1 MTSARIIAATLLA
14 CLGSAHAQPADDQ
27 MREPYQMVRLLQM
40 LQDQI
45 ARGDLDA
52 HNSQPALLK
61 RLGENFLK
69 ADAAVWK
76 EPRNSRAA
84 VTFLLS
90 GGSPQVV
97 ANLRSRNVL
106 NIDEAIV
113 DGAIAYVEGRTDEA
127 KSKLANIK
135 PRSLPAA
142 LGAEIALVQSALVAQ
157 DDLKVAIA
165 LLDEVRL
172 MMPGT
177 LVEEAALR
185 REIFIVGQDDDFD
198 KFEALA
204 VRYFRRYR
212 HSIYAGNFRQRFALS
227 VARFSFVQRPDRF
240 PRLVAVLDHLDR
252 ASQRA
257 LYLLIARTALVR
269 GKTEMTVLA
278 ADRVFA
284 LSDDDGAERVRA
296 RLYRAAAR
304 VATSAHS
311 TAIAELEQIDKAKLS
326 ERDVELQTAALAIGL
341 NVRKALPEAKA
352 KSDGSS
358 EVKTAMRPRIDF
370 SRSLAA
376 VDRAQ
381 KLLDASQEQL
391 KEKTR

>member
-14 CLGSAHAQPADDQ
+14 CLGSAHAQSVDDQ
-27 MREPYQMVRLLQM
+27 MREPYQMVRSLQM

-90 GGSPQVV
+90 GGSPLVV
-97 ANLRSRNVL
+97 ASLRSRNVL

-284 LSDDDGAERVRA
+284 LSDDDSAERVRA

-352 KSDGSS
+352 RSDGSS
-358 EVKTAMRPRIDF
+358 EAKTAMRPRIDF

-391 KEKTR
+391 KEKAR

>member
-1 MTSARIIAATLLA
+1 MTSARIIAATLLIG
-14 CLGSAHAQPADDQ
+14 LGSAHAQSADDQ
-27 MREPYQMVRLLQM
+27 MREPYQMVRSLQM

-61 RLGENFLK
+61 RLGESFLK
-69 ADAAVWK
+69 ADAAIWK

-90 GGSPQVV
+90 GGSPQVI
-97 ANLRSRNVL
+97 ATLRSRNVL

-157 DDLKVAIA
+157 DDLKAAIA

-185 REIFIVGQDDDFD
+185 REIFIVGQDDDFE
-198 KFEALA
+198 KFEGLA
-204 VRYFRRYR
+204 IRYFRRYR

-240 PRLVAVLDHLDR
+240 PRLVAVLDHLDK

-284 LSDDDGAERVRA
+284 LSDDDSTERVRA

-304 VATSAHS
+304 VATAAHS
-311 TAIAELEQIDKAKLS
+311 TAIAELEQVDKTKLS
-326 ERDVELQTAALAIGL
+326 ERDVELQVAALAIGL

-352 KSDGSS
+352 RSDGSG
-358 EVKTAMRPRIDF
+358 EPKTVMRPRIDF
-370 SRSLAA
+370 SRSVAA

-391 KEKTR
+391 KEKIR

>member
-27 MREPYQMVRLLQM
+27 MREPYQMVRSLQM

-97 ANLRSRNVL
+97 ASLRSRNVL

-113 DGAIAYVEGRTDEA
+113 DGAIAYVEGRTEEA

-157 DDLKVAIA
+157 DDLKVAIG

-278 ADRVFA
+278 ADRIFV
-284 LSDDDGAERVRA
+284 LSDDDSAERVRA

-311 TAIAELEQIDKAKLS
+311 AAIAELEQIDKAKLS
-326 ERDVELQTAALAIGL
+326 ERDVELQAAALAIGL

-358 EVKTAMRPRIDF
+358 EAKTAMRPRIDF

-391 KEKTR
+391 KEKAR

>member
-27 MREPYQMVRLLQM
+27 MREPYQMVRSLQM

-97 ANLRSRNVL
+97 ASLRSRNVL

-198 KFEALA
+198 KFEVLA

-278 ADRVFA
+278 ADRVYA
-284 LSDDDGAERVRA
+284 LSDDDSAERVRA

-358 EVKTAMRPRIDF
+358 EAKTAMRPRIDF

-391 KEKTR
+391 KEKAR

>member
-1 MTSARIIAATLLA
+1 
-14 CLGSAHAQPADDQ
+14 
-27 MREPYQMVRLLQM
+27 MVRSLQM

-97 ANLRSRNVL
+97 ASLRSRNVL
-106 NIDEAIV
+106 NIDETIV

-284 LSDDDGAERVRA
+284 LSDDDSAERVRA

-358 EVKTAMRPRIDF
+358 EAKTAMRPRIDF

>member
-14 CLGSAHAQPADDQ
+14 CLGSARAQSVEDQ
-27 MREPYQMVRLLQM
+27 MREPYQMVRSLQM

-97 ANLRSRNVL
+97 ASLRSRNVL

-127 KSKLANIK
+127 KAKLANIK

-284 LSDDDGAERVRA
+284 LSDDDSAERVRA

>member
-1 MTSARIIAATLLA
+1 
-14 CLGSAHAQPADDQ
+14 
-27 MREPYQMVRLLQM
+27 MREPYQMVRSLQM

-61 RLGENFLK
+61 RLGESFLK
-69 ADAAVWK
+69 ADAAIWK

-90 GGSPQVV
+90 GGSPQVI
-97 ANLRSRNVL
+97 ATLRSRNVL

-113 DGAIAYVEGRTDEA
+113 DGALAYVEGRTDEA
-127 KSKLANIK
+127 KTKLASIK

-157 DDLKVAIA
+157 DDLKAAIA

-204 VRYFRRYR
+204 IRYFRRYR

-284 LSDDDGAERVRA
+284 LSDDDSAERVRA

-304 VATSAHS
+304 VATSAHNA
-311 TAIAELEQIDKAKLS
+311 AIAELEQVDRTKLS
-326 ERDVELQTAALAIGL
+326 ERDVELKAAALAIGL

-352 KSDGSS
+352 RSDGSG
-358 EVKTAMRPRIDF
+358 EPKTVMRPRIDF
-370 SRSLAA
+370 SRSVAA

>member
-1 MTSARIIAATLLA
+1 MTSTRIIAATLLA

-27 MREPYQMVRLLQM
+27 MREPYQMVRSLQM

-61 RLGENFLK
+61 RLGESFLK
-69 ADAAVWK
+69 ADAVVWK

-97 ANLRSRNVL
+97 ASLRSRNVL

-127 KSKLANIK
+127 RSKLANIK
-135 PRSLPAA
+135 TRSLPAA
-142 LGAEIALVQSALVAQ
+142 LSAEIALVQSALVAQ

-284 LSDDDGAERVRA
+284 LSDDDSAERVRA

-358 EVKTAMRPRIDF
+358 EAKTAMRPRIDF

>member
-27 MREPYQMVRLLQM
+27 MREPYQMVRSLQM

-52 HNSQPALLK
+52 HSSQPALLK

-97 ANLRSRNVL
+97 ASLRSRNVL

-284 LSDDDGAERVRA
+284 LSDDDSAERVRA

-311 TAIAELEQIDKAKLS
+311 TAIVELEQIDKAKLS

-358 EVKTAMRPRIDF
+358 EAKTAMRPRIDF

>member
-14 CLGSAHAQPADDQ
+14 CIGSAHAQPADDQ
-27 MREPYQMVRLLQM
+27 MREPYQMVRSLQM

-61 RLGENFLK
+61 RLGESFLK

-90 GGSPQVV
+90 GGSPQVI
-97 ANLRSRNVL
+97 ATLRSRNVL

-113 DGAIAYVEGRTDEA
+113 DGALAYVEGRTDEA

-157 DDLKVAIA
+157 DDLKAAIA

-185 REIFIVGQDDDFD
+185 REIFIVGQDDDFE
-198 KFEALA
+198 KFEGLA
-204 VRYFRRYR
+204 IRYFRRYR

-240 PRLVAVLDHLDR
+240 PRLVAVLDHLDK

-284 LSDDDGAERVRA
+284 LSDDDSVERVRA

-304 VATSAHS
+304 VATAAHS
-311 TAIAELEQIDKAKLS
+311 TAIAELEQVDKSKLS
-326 ERDVELQTAALAIGL
+326 ERDVELQVAALAIGL

-352 KSDGSS
+352 RSDGSG
-358 EVKTAMRPRIDF
+358 EPKTVMRPRIDF
-370 SRSLAA
+370 SRSVAA

>member
-1 MTSARIIAATLLA
+1 MTSARIIAATLLV
-14 CLGSAHAQPADDQ
+14 CLGSAHAQSADDQ
-27 MREPYQMVRLLQM
+27 MREPYQMVRSLQM

-97 ANLRSRNVL
+97 ASLRSRNVL
-106 NIDEAIV
+106 NIDETIV

-284 LSDDDGAERVRA
+284 LSDDDSAERVRA

-311 TAIAELEQIDKAKLS
+311 TAITELEQIDKAKLS

-358 EVKTAMRPRIDF
+358 EAKTAMRPRIDF

>member
-14 CLGSAHAQPADDQ
+14 CLGSAHAQPADEQ
-27 MREPYQMVRLLQM
+27 MREPYQMVRSLQM

-97 ANLRSRNVL
+97 ASLRSRNVL

-142 LGAEIALVQSALVAQ
+142 LGAEIALVQSTLVAQ

-284 LSDDDGAERVRA
+284 LSDDDSAERVRA

-358 EVKTAMRPRIDF
+358 EAKTAMRPRIDF

-391 KEKTR
+391 KEKAR

>member
-14 CLGSAHAQPADDQ
+14 CLGSAHAQSADDQ
-27 MREPYQMVRLLQM
+27 MREPYQMVRSLQM

-97 ANLRSRNVL
+97 ASLRSRNVL
-106 NIDEAIV
+106 NIDETIV

-284 LSDDDGAERVRA
+284 LSDDDSAERVRA

-358 EVKTAMRPRIDF
+358 EAKTAMRPRIDF

>member
-1 MTSARIIAATLLA
+1 MTSVRIIAATLLVG
-14 CLGSAHAQPADDQ
+14 LGSAHAQPADDQ
-27 MREPYQMVRLLQM
+27 MREPYQMVRSLQM

-61 RLGENFLK
+61 RLGESFLK

-97 ANLRSRNVL
+97 ASLRSRNVL
-106 NIDEAIV
+106 NIDESIV

-127 KSKLANIK
+127 KSKLASIK

-157 DDLKVAIA
+157 DDLKAAIA

-204 VRYFRRYR
+204 IRYFRRYR

-284 LSDDDGAERVRA
+284 LSDDDSAERARA

-311 TAIAELEQIDKAKLS
+311 TAIAELEQVDKAKLS

-358 EVKTAMRPRIDF
+358 EAKTAMRPRIDF

-391 KEKTR
+391 REKTR

>member
-27 MREPYQMVRLLQM
+27 MREPYQMVRSLQM

-97 ANLRSRNVL
+97 ASLRSRNVL

-127 KSKLANIK
+127 KSKFANIK

-284 LSDDDGAERVRA
+284 LSDDDSAERVRA

-352 KSDGSS
+352 RSDGSS
-358 EVKTAMRPRIDF
+358 EAKTAMRPRIDF

>member
-1 MTSARIIAATLLA
+1 MTSARIIAATLLV
-14 CLGSAHAQPADDQ
+14 CLGSAHAQSADDQ
-27 MREPYQMVRLLQM
+27 MREPYQMVRSLQM

-97 ANLRSRNVL
+97 ASLRSRNVL
-106 NIDEAIV
+106 NIDETIV

-284 LSDDDGAERVRA
+284 LSDDDSAERVRA

-352 KSDGSS
+352 RSDGSS
-358 EVKTAMRPRIDF
+358 EAKTAMRPRIDF

>member
-1 MTSARIIAATLLA
+1 MTSARIIAATLLV
-14 CLGSAHAQPADDQ
+14 CLGNAHAQPADDQ
-27 MREPYQMVRLLQM
+27 MREPYQMVRSLQM

-97 ANLRSRNVL
+97 ASLRSRNVL

-157 DDLKVAIA
+157 DDLKVAIG

-284 LSDDDGAERVRA
+284 LSDDDSAERVRA

-391 KEKTR
+391 KERTR

>member
-1 MTSARIIAATLLA
+1 MTSTRIIAATLLV

-27 MREPYQMVRLLQM
+27 MREPYQMVRSLQM

-97 ANLRSRNVL
+97 ASLRSRNVL

-113 DGAIAYVEGRTDEA
+113 DGAIAYVEGRTEEA

-157 DDLKVAIA
+157 DDLKVAIG

-284 LSDDDGAERVRA
+284 LSDDDSAERVRA

-311 TAIAELEQIDKAKLS
+311 AAIAELEQIDKAKLS
-326 ERDVELQTAALAIGL
+326 ERDVELQAAALAIGL

-358 EVKTAMRPRIDF
+358 EAKTAMRPRIDF

-391 KEKTR
+391 KEKAR

>member
-1 MTSARIIAATLLA
+1 MTSARIIATTLLA

-27 MREPYQMVRLLQM
+27 MREPYQMVRSLQM

-90 GGSPQVV
+90 GGSPQVI
-97 ANLRSRNVL
+97 ASLRSRNVL

-157 DDLKVAIA
+157 DDLKVAIG

-252 ASQRA
+252 GSQRA

-269 GKTEMTVLA
+269 GKTEMAVLA

-284 LSDDDGAERVRA
+284 LSDDDSAERVRA

-311 TAIAELEQIDKAKLS
+311 AAIAELEQIDKAKLS
-326 ERDVELQTAALAIGL
+326 ERDVELQVAALAIGL

-352 KSDGSS
+352 KVDGSG
-358 EVKTAMRPRIDF
+358 EARTAMRPRIDF
-370 SRSLAA
+370 SHSLAA

-391 KEKTR
+391 KEKAR

>member
-27 MREPYQMVRLLQM
+27 MREPYQMVRSLQM

-97 ANLRSRNVL
+97 ASLRSRNVL
-106 NIDEAIV
+106 NIDETIV

-284 LSDDDGAERVRA
+284 LSDDDSAERVRA

-341 NVRKALPEAKA
+341 NVRKALPEAKV

-358 EVKTAMRPRIDF
+358 EAKTAMRPRIDF

>member
-14 CLGSAHAQPADDQ
+14 CLGSAHAQSVDDQ
-27 MREPYQMVRLLQM
+27 MREPYQMVRSLQM

-97 ANLRSRNVL
+97 ASLRSRNVL

-127 KSKLANIK
+127 KSK
-135 PRSLPAA
+135 

-284 LSDDDGAERVRA
+284 LSDDDSAERVRA

-358 EVKTAMRPRIDF
+358 EAKTAMRPRIDF

-391 KEKTR
+391 KEKAR

>member
-1 MTSARIIAATLLA
+1 MTRVGIIAATLLIG
-14 CLGSAHAQPADDQ
+14 LGGANAQSGDDQ
-27 MREPYQMVRLLQM
+27 VREPYQMVRSLQM

-61 RLGENFLK
+61 RLGESFLK
-69 ADAAVWK
+69 ADAAIWK

-90 GGSPQVV
+90 GGSPQVI
-97 ANLRSRNVL
+97 ATLRSRNVL

-113 DGAIAYVEGRTDEA
+113 DGALAYVEGRTDEA
-127 KSKLANIK
+127 KTRLAGIK

-157 DDLKVAIA
+157 DDLKAAIA

-185 REIFIVGQDDDFD
+185 REIFIVGQDDDFE
-198 KFEALA
+198 KFEGLA
-204 VRYFRRYR
+204 IRYFRRYR

-240 PRLVAVLDHLDR
+240 PRLVAVLDHLDK

-284 LSDDDGAERVRA
+284 LSDDDSVERVRA

-304 VATSAHS
+304 VATAAHS
-311 TAIAELEQIDKAKLS
+311 SAIAELEQVDKAKLS
-326 ERDVELQTAALAIGL
+326 ERDVELKAAALAIGL
-341 NVRKALPEAKA
+341 NVRKALPEAQA
-352 KSDGSS
+352 KSDGNG
-358 EVKTAMRPRIDF
+358 EPKTVMRPRIDF
-370 SRSLAA
+370 SRSVAA

>member
-27 MREPYQMVRLLQM
+27 MREPYQMVRSLQM

-97 ANLRSRNVL
+97 ASLRSRNVL
-106 NIDEAIV
+106 NIDETIV

-127 KSKLANIK
+127 KSKLASIK

-284 LSDDDGAERVRA
+284 LSDDDSAERVRA

-358 EVKTAMRPRIDF
+358 EAKTAMRPRIDF